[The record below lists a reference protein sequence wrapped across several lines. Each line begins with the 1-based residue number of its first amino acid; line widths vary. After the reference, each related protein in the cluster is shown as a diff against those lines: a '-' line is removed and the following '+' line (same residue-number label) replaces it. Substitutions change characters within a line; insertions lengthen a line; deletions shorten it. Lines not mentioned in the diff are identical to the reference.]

1 MKWLW
6 RCNVCGDLHYGL
18 KAPQVCPTCGA
29 NMAFVKID
37 GEEALKTIGNH
48 GASYAKVDEV
58 VAAWREFA
66 ENNPLIKLNPNMEE
80 VNTLAAGV
88 LENMKNRGMKYCPCR
103 MTTGDFE
110 KDLELVCPCNFYRQK
125 VWKET
130 GECWCGLYFKR

>member
-1 MKWLW
+1 
-6 RCNVCGDLHYGL
+6 
-18 KAPQVCPTCGA
+18 
-29 NMAFVKID
+29 MAFVKID

-48 GASYAKVDEV
+48 GSSYAKVDEV

-103 MTTGDFE
+103 MITGDFE
-110 KDLELVCPCNFYRQK
+110 KDLELVCPCNFYHQK